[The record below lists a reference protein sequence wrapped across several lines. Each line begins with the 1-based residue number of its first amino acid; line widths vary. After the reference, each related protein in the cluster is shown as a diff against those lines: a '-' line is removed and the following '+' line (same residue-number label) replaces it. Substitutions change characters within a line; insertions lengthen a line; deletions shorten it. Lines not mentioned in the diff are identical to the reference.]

1 MSDNIIVDKSFQF
14 SVMIMKLTHCLKINN
29 KDYVLSNQLLRSGTS
44 IGANI
49 CEAQSAVS
57 RKDFSNKMMIALKE
71 ANETHYW
78 LKLINESNYSIDNIQ
93 GLIQECEEII
103 KILRSINLTVKE
115 TL

>member
-14 SVMIMKLTHCLKINN
+14 SVMIMKLNDCLKINN

-57 RKDFSNKMMIALKE
+57 RKDFCNKMMIALKE